1 MTRIAAALAVM
12 IAAATPLAAKD
23 SLGVFSG
30 WAAFRDANVP
40 RCYAIAAAEPARDGT
55 ASSGYATVG
64 HWPKRSIRG
73 QVHLRLSQPLRA
85 KQANLRIGRQSFS
98 LTVDGN
104 KAWARDKAMDA
115 AIIAAMRSAPSMRIT
130 AIGTNGRRFTDTY
143 ELAGAATAI
152 DAATLGCRRFR

>member
-1 MTRIAAALAVM
+1 MTRIAAALALM
-12 IAAATPLAAKD
+12 ISTAAPLAAKD
-23 SLGVFSG
+23 SLGVFSD
-30 WAAFRDANVP
+30 WAAFRDADVP

-85 KQANLRIGRQSFS
+85 KQATMRIGRQSFS

-104 KAWARDKAMDA
+104 NAWARDKTMDA
-115 AIIAAMRSAPSMRIT
+115 AIIAAMRSAPAMRVT
-130 AIGTNGRRFTDTY
+130 AIGANGRRFTDNY
-143 ELAGAATAI
+143 ELSGAATAI